1 MKKFLSIITIALVA
15 ISMTS
20 CNWFN
25 KNEKQDNEQPAVE
38 SYIESDMEYVRENY
52 GNTFVWYETEILYT
66 NYLDEENDGT
76 YQFIK
81 SVYQYVDMSEDS
93 TSADVTVITIY
104 HENDTVN
111 IETEN
116 TWYAECFD
124 LRHSDIN
131 LTFKDAYN
139 AIMSVNLPKPH
150 TQYCV
155 LRDQV
160 GPIAANPQ
168 YIYGQGLLF
177 VDAVNGLVSEI
188 NPVFPD
194 TTKESEN

>member
-1 MKKFLSIITIALVA
+1 MKRFLSIITIALVA
-15 ISMTS
+15 ISVTS

-25 KNEKQDNEQPAVE
+25 KNEKQDNEQPTVE

-104 HENDTVN
+104 HENDAVH
-111 IETEN
+111 IEVEN

-131 LTFKDAYN
+131 LTFRDAYN

-160 GPIAANPQ
+160 GPVAANPQ

-177 VDAVNGLVSEI
+177 VDAVNGVVSEF

-194 TTKESEN
+194 TTEESEN

>member
-1 MKKFLSIITIALVA
+1 MKRFLSIITITLVA
-15 ISMTS
+15 ISVTS

-25 KNEKQDNEQPAVE
+25 RNEKQDNEQPTVE

-93 TSADVTVITIY
+93 ISADVKVITIY
-104 HENDTVN
+104 HENDAVN
-111 IETEN
+111 IEVED

-131 LTFKDAYN
+131 LTFRDAYN

-160 GPIAANPQ
+160 GPVAANPQ

-188 NPVFPD
+188 NPVFPNA
-194 TTKESEN
+194 TEESEN

>member
-25 KNEKQDNEQPAVE
+25 KNEKQDNEQPTVE

-93 TSADVTVITIY
+93 TSADVAVITIY

-111 IETEN
+111 IEVEN

-131 LTFKDAYN
+131 LTFRDAYN

-160 GPIAANPQ
+160 GPVAANPQ

-194 TTKESEN
+194 VTEESEN